1 MRDNPSPATSLN
13 DDSLRRNLRGLA
25 VGTTLFVVL
34 GTVAAVWANPLFVRM
49 TPVGP
54 WEFVATVLTAFL
66 GGVTA
71 AMWVPQCNLRASGTG
86 GLASFLGIACP
97 TCNKVLMLVF
107 GGPALLA
114 WFDPLRPWLATA
126 GLVIMGTAA
135 LTTWRRF
142 RAVRTGNRNV
152 QGPRGLDRGDVK

>member
-1 MRDNPSPATSLN
+1 MMTAFAATCAAWLLAPPCLWSSARSLPYGQT
-13 DDSLRRNLRGLA
+13 R
-25 VGTTLFVVL
+25 
-34 GTVAAVWANPLFVRM
+34 FVRM

-126 GLVIMGTAA
+126 GLFIMGTAA

-142 RAVRTGNRNV
+142 RAVRTGNREV
-152 QGPRGLDRGDVK
+152 LGLRGLDRDDVK